1 MVILL
6 LESPVSCFDHGNP
19 LQLGNAARSSRLAAR
34 GSLRPED
41 ADQFR
46 DMLTNSTM
54 KLGTPGERCG
64 ENREKDMGL
73 FKKKG

>member
-1 MVILL
+1 MK
-6 LESPVSCFDHGNP
+6 SPSVGKR
-19 LQLGNAARSSRLAAR
+19 GSRLAT
-34 GSLRPED
+34 LRPED

-64 ENREKDMGL
+64 ENLERHGL
-73 FKKKG
+73 KKRLNNKSISYGFLMI